1 MAWHDCYGKQV
12 TKGLNSYH
20 YIAISVYLTLMATLL
35 HHTCIALSQGGYP
48 YPHLFLINLYMT

>member
-35 HHTCIALSQGGYP
+35 HHTCIASHKADIHIHIY
-48 YPHLFLINLYMT
+48 F